1 MLNIQLRT
9 RFLNIIKLRLL
20 DALFVRPF
28 SFHHF
33 DFALYFRVTRTCT
46 NIHIGDTRIQV
57 TEHRRSACGDVSVIL
72 PHRTVSPSW
81 CLARLPPDVSGHCT
95 GTQPLSP
102 PLHCTVGQEAVFY
115 HVSLCFMDDRWLVC
129 VSCGDVDM
137 LSGETFPSLW
147 ELDLNNRTS
156 RTMCVIGRQKN
167 LRFIL
172 INWYFPEVTDKR
184 QSVN

>member
-9 RFLNIIKLRLL
+9 RILNIIKLRLL

-72 PHRTVSPSW
+72 LSVTHRVTIMMPGPPPS
-81 CLARLPPDVSGHCT
+81 LMSVVT
-95 GTQPLSP
+95 GTPPLSP
-102 PLHCTVGQEAVFY
+102 PLLCTVDQEAVFY
-115 HVSLCFMDDRWLVC
+115 HVC
-129 VSCGDVDM
+129 VSCGDV
-137 LSGETFPSLW
+137 E
-147 ELDLNNRTS
+147 
-156 RTMCVIGRQKN
+156 
-167 LRFIL
+167 
-172 INWYFPEVTDKR
+172 
-184 QSVN
+184 

>member
-9 RFLNIIKLRLL
+9 RILNIIKLRLL

-57 TEHRRSACGDVSVIL
+57 TEHRRSACGDVSVTL

-81 CLARLPPDVSGHCT
+81 CLARPRPWCQWSLGHR
-95 GTQPLSP
+95 LSVRHYSA
-102 PLHCTVGQEAVFY
+102 LWTRRLYFIMFVF
-115 HVSLCFMDDRWLVC
+115 HVEMWSE
-129 VSCGDVDM
+129 
-137 LSGETFPSLW
+137 ETFPSLREW
-147 ELDLNNRTS
+147 TTEQAEHCALWKDRRTKDLFSSTDIS
-156 RTMCVIGRQKN
+156 LMW
-167 LRFIL
+167 L
-172 INWYFPEVTDKR
+172 I
-184 QSVN
+184 SVSQ

>member
-9 RFLNIIKLRLL
+9 RILNIIKLRLL

-72 PHRTVSPSW
+72 LSVTHRVTIMMPGPPPS
-81 CLARLPPDVSGHCT
+81 LMSVVT
-95 GTQPLSP
+95 GTPPLSP
-102 PLHCTVGQEAVFY
+102 PLLCTVDQEAVFY
-115 HVSLCFMDDRWLVC
+115 HVC
-129 VSCGDVDM
+129 VSWGDVEWRNISIPPRM
-137 LSGETFPSLW
+137 
-147 ELDLNNRTS
+147 NNRTS
-156 RTMCVIGRQKN
+156 RTLCVMERQKN
-167 LRFIL
+167 KRLIL
-172 INWYFPEVTDKR
+172 INWYFPDVTDKR